1 MSFMNEIKELS
12 AIAYGSS
19 FFPVAIAWFLSIIL
33 FAALIIYISKHP
45 QKRTKPLK
53 AAFIVMFLGGMA
65 IYCTCRYLEIQ
76 QALTSQSDYYYLDWV
91 KRENASWLYIP
102 YVVMRAVI
110 DVGIMFYGR
119 DNSYVFY
126 NLPISKYPLAV
137 MFFWLIHIIAFFTAA
152 TALLIRFGNDLLR
165 WIRIITSKISDV
177 DLIFGVNAESLA
189 FGRNIADLDGN
200 MLVYVD
206 SVIKDD
212 YEASIREIGGLTY
225 SDKEAMKASVPFLK
239 SIRIKAGKTRLRLYA
254 FSREFDRN
262 MHYARMMSE
271 SLNNIGVLPDQ
282 TELTL
287 LGTDEWKGMFFQS
300 SDTQYG
306 YGSVISFDETEMSAR
321 LLMNE
326 YPLCNAINFD
336 ENGRAVED
344 MNVLIVG
351 FGRIGHEVLRKVIAN
366 GQFEGS
372 SFRATVYDPNFEQRT
387 GFFKSQYPN
396 MFANYNID
404 FEPHGGRG
412 NKIFKFL
419 QDNASRLKYIVVCLD
434 DRDTARDIA
443 VHMVDRLQTMGYSLN
458 VYTCDS
464 KSVRCYSRYAKECQT
479 HWLYDS
485 DLLYSGEL
493 DKYAMELNHRYS
505 GGKSVLEDWK
515 RCAYFDRMSSRASVD
530 YLIPLIR
537 RVTANTGRMTPEQR
551 ENLAKSEHL
560 RWCAFHYTFG
570 FDVMEKEEF
579 VQRIKSR
586 QSELRESGSSKIKI
600 TKDTKTLKHVCLVEW
615 DELDE
620 ISRIENS
627 LTNASRNYK
636 DSDRMNID
644 MVTELINTEHSP
656 IT

>member
-1 MSFMNEIKELS
+1 MNFTNEINELLLT
-12 AIAYGSS
+12 AYGSS
-19 FFPVAIAWFLSIIL
+19 FFPIAAAWGLSIIL
-33 FAALIIYISKHP
+33 FAALIIYIAKHP
-45 QKRTKPLK
+45 QKRSAPLK
-53 AAFIVMFLGGMA
+53 AAFIIMFVGGMA
-65 IYCTCRYLEIQ
+65 IYCTCHYLAIQ
-76 QALTSQSDYYYLDWV
+76 QVLTDKLSIRPLDWV
-91 KRENASWLYIP
+91 KSSNSSWLYIP
-102 YVVMRAVI
+102 YVIMRSVI
-110 DVGIMFYGR
+110 DVGMMFYGR

-126 NLPISKYPLAV
+126 ILPVSKYPVAV
-137 MFFWLIHIIAFFTAA
+137 MLFWLMHIIAFFTAA

-165 WIRIITSKISDV
+165 WIRLITSKISDV
-177 DLIFGVNAESLA
+177 DLIFGVNADSLD

-206 SVIKDD
+206 SVIKED
-212 YEASIREIGGLTY
+212 YEASIRDIGGLTF
-225 SDKEAMKASVPFLK
+225 SDKDAMKAAVPFLK
-239 SIRIKAGKTRLRLYA
+239 NIRINPGKTRLRLYA
-254 FSREFDRN
+254 LSEEYDRN

-271 SLNNIGVLPDQ
+271 SLKAVGALPEQ
-282 TELTL
+282 TELVL

-300 SDTQYG
+300 SETQYG
-306 YGSVISFDETEMSAR
+306 YGSVVSFDETEMSAR
-321 LLMNE
+321 LLIHE
-326 YPLCNAINFD
+326 YPLCDAIHFD
-336 ENGRAVED
+336 ETGRATED

-372 SFRATVYDPNFEQRT
+372 RFRATVYDPNFEQRT

-396 MFANYNID
+396 IFANYNID

-434 DRDTARDIA
+434 NRDTARDIA
-443 VHMVDRLQTMGYSLN
+443 IHMVDRLQTMGYSLN

-485 DLLYSGEL
+485 ELLYSGEL

-505 GGKSVLEDWK
+505 GGKNLHEDWK

-530 YLIPLIR
+530 YLVPLISKIASDNG
-537 RVTANTGRMTPEQR
+537 TLTPAQR

-570 FDVMEKEEF
+570 FDVMDKEEF
-579 VQRIKSR
+579 IQRIKAR
-586 QSELRESGSSKIKI
+586 QSEIRESGSSKIKT
-600 TKDTKTLKHVCLVEW
+600 TKDTKNLKHVCLVDW
-615 DELDE
+615 DALDE

-627 LTNASRNYK
+627 LTNAGKNYK

-644 MVTELINTEHSP
+644 MVTQLIHPENSP
-656 IT
+656 ET